1 LNRAG
6 DDAANLKRAI
16 ANAEERTTKEQAHF
30 DDKKK
35 SRRSTRRASQ
45 RGRRQIPLGIAVQK
59 SVSAGT

>member
-1 LNRAG
+1 LIRAG
-6 DDAANLKRAI
+6 DHAANLKRAI
-16 ANAEERTTKEQAHF
+16 ANAEKHTAKGQVHF

-45 RGRRQIPLGIAVQK
+45 RGRRQIPLGIAAQK